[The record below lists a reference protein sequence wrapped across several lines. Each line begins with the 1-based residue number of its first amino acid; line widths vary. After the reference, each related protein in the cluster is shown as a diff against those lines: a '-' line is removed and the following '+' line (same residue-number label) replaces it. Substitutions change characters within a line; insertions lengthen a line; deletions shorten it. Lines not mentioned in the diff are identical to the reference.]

1 MNLQQ
6 QSLRVKTIWVRL
18 SNSIDI
24 PRTEYNSIDLYSDEG
39 SFQQREGL
47 SPNENKTIGPVEDS
61 DADLQNQSRALIKEP
76 HRLPIAFTKKK
87 NSQCS
92 PQDLLDP
99 KICNFFLTTDLQ
111 MTSSRNKL
119 GSYDK
124 LSAYGQ
130 DLTLIERK
138 KVIFQPSDKG
148 ALTRA
153 VMFHQQ
159 FLDFKEVIL
168 AASSHLEKKIKGCT
182 PGRL

>member
-18 SNSIDI
+18 SNSIDV

-87 NSQCS
+87 
-92 PQDLLDP
+92 
-99 KICNFFLTTDLQ
+99 KFTV
-111 MTSSRNKL
+111 
-119 GSYDK
+119 
-124 LSAYGQ
+124 LSTGFA
-130 DLTLIERK
+130 
-138 KVIFQPSDKG
+138 
-148 ALTRA
+148 
-153 VMFHQQ
+153 
-159 FLDFKEVIL
+159 
-168 AASSHLEKKIKGCT
+168 
-182 PGRL
+182 